1 IDAEPEWIRSM
12 PFNAIIL
19 GLIGGRIVFSITHW
33 EATLAN
39 PTSIIWPITFGYSL
53 WGSVLTGL
61 LAVAYS
67 SKQQSVNPVIV
78 LEALLEPIL
87 ILLGAWV
94 VADYLGGP
102 GFGTRSPFDCVP
114 IHPVQIYELFVI
126 VMTFVIIR
134 YSRRFKQFV
143 GWELLL
149 ASSLLAF
156 GFLITLNFRG
166 GSQTILSGWQLNQ
179 LTAFGILILA
189 LAGLVYWSPN
199 RSKESLT
206 SS

>member
-1 IDAEPEWIRSM
+1 MLPFITLGPLAIPSKPFVFIVGFFAALWLVDRIVDQIDAEPEWIRSM
-12 PFNAIIL
+12 PFNSIIL

-67 SKQQSVNPVIV
+67 SKQQSVNPIVV

-87 ILLGAWV
+87 VLLGAWI

-102 GFGTRSPFDCVP
+102 GFGTRSPFARVP
-114 IHPVQIYELFVI
+114 IHPVQIYELIVI
-126 VMTFVIIR
+126 VMTFV
-134 YSRRFKQFV
+134 V
-143 GWELLL
+143 
-149 ASSLLAF
+149 
-156 GFLITLNFRG
+156 
-166 GSQTILSGWQLNQ
+166 
-179 LTAFGILILA
+179 
-189 LAGLVYWSPN
+189 
-199 RSKESLT
+199 
-206 SS
+206 